1 MGIDEEILLL
11 KKLSEG
17 DQRSFES
24 LYLQYRQLVY
34 TGVWKLM
41 KCHDTSQEILQDVFV
56 KVWQNRAKIDTS
68 KSFRAYLYT
77 ISQSTVYDY
86 FRRIASDQAK
96 VNQFSK
102 NYSAIKTNEIEEQI
116 AFTEVQQHLDTILE
130 SMPERCRQVFV
141 LCKIEGRSYDEVA
154 KLLNISTATIN
165 NHIVKATRIIKSN
178 WTWEYYTISLFFLFF
193 Q

>member
-1 MGIDEEILLL
+1 MSIDEEILLL

-56 KVWQNRAKIDTS
+56 KVWQNRARIDTS

-86 FRRIASDQAK
+86 FRRMASDQAK
-96 VNQFSK
+96 VSQFSK
-102 NYSAIKTNEIEEQI
+102 NYSATKTNEIEEQI
-116 AFTEVQQHLDTILE
+116 AFKEVQQHLDTILE

-193 Q
+193 K

>member
-116 AFTEVQQHLDTILE
+116 AFKEVQQHLDTILE